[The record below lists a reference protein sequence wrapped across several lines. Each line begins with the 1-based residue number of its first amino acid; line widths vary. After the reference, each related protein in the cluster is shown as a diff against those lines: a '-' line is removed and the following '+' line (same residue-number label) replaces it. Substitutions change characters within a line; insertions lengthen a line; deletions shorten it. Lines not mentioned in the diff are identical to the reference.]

1 MCRSGQTNGWHVVTG
16 HAAAGQPG
24 RGVGRNG
31 GCSTIALQPLFARL
45 FAHVPGMPSLRHGGE
60 GAIAPRW
67 KLDVTK
73 LTGMCGSDTL
83 AMASRRRMGPYE
95 VIRAVFSLHLQQKE
109 LFSIAESAASVGQ
122 TTHTCQFCYIQ
133 FFARGTACRSRHG
146 VPNKALASVL
156 RHLAAHPLVTRTF
169 PRSGSSTLLVSDM
182 S

>member
-1 MCRSGQTNGWHVVTG
+1 MQPQTNQGEGPAETG
-16 HAAAGQPG
+16 VA
-24 RGVGRNG
+24 
-31 GCSTIALQPLFARL
+31 ARL
-45 FAHVPGMPSLRHGGE
+45 RCNPSLRAYLPTCQGMPSLRHGGE
-60 GAIAPRW
+60 GTIAPRW

-109 LFSIAESAASVGQ
+109 LFSIAESATSVGQ

-133 FFARGTACRSRHG
+133 FSARGAACRSRHG
-146 VPNKALASVL
+146 VPNEALASVL
-156 RHLAAHPLVTRTF
+156 RHLAAHPSVTRTF